1 MVLFNSSLVL
11 AILLFEAGIEII
23 HNGIQSSQ
31 VLVYIKHCYYHYHH
45 HHHHYHYNIALRNLN
60 VSVLGLCSLFKGQKY
75 LKKDSSY
82 PSHSLNHFPGHFG
95 VRSVLPAN
103 RAHP

>member
-31 VLVYIKHCYYHYHH
+31 VLVDIKHYYYHY

-60 VSVLGLCSLFKGQKY
+60 VSVI
-75 LKKDSSY
+75 
-82 PSHSLNHFPGHFG
+82 
-95 VRSVLPAN
+95 A
-103 RAHP
+103 